1 MSHYTNNL
9 WEKDRRQLFRELYHQ
24 YIEEG
29 YSQKE
34 AKKIAREEATE
45 MYADSVDFAMD
56 AADKE
61 FDQ

>member
-1 MSHYTNNL
+1 MLHYTNNL
-9 WEKDRRQLFRELYHQ
+9 WEKDRRQLFKELYHQ

-34 AKKIAREEATE
+34 AKKIAREAATDI
-45 MYADSVDFAMD
+45 YADSVEFAMD

>member
-1 MSHYTNNL
+1 MLHYTNNL
-9 WEKDRRQLFRELYHQ
+9 WEKDRRQLFKELYHQ

-34 AKKIAREEATE
+34 DKKIAPEEATDI
-45 MYADSVDFAMD
+45 YADSVEFAMNT
-56 AADKE
+56 ADKE

>member
-1 MSHYTNNL
+1 MTSNL
-9 WEKDRRQLFRELYHQ
+9 WEKDRKQLFRELYHQ

-34 AKKIAREEATE
+34 AKKLARDESTE
-45 MYADSVDFAMD
+45 IYSASVEFALD
-56 AADKE
+56 AADME

>member
-1 MSHYTNNL
+1 
-9 WEKDRRQLFRELYHQ
+9 LYHQ

-34 AKKIAREEATE
+34 AKRLAREEATE
-45 MYADSVDFAMD
+45 IYSDSVDFAME
-56 AADKE
+56 AADME

>member
-9 WEKDRRQLFRELYHQ
+9 WEKDRKQLFKELYHQ

-34 AKKIAREEATE
+34 AKKLAREESTE
-45 MYADSVDFAMD
+45 IYSDSVEFAMD
-56 AADKE
+56 AADME